1 MSRNANTHTNTVSHN
16 QLNWW
21 FKIYFYSSILFKF
34 RSQRHKLW
42 R

>member
-1 MSRNANTHTNTVSHN
+1 MPRNANTHTNTVSHN
-16 QLNWW
+16 QLNW
-21 FKIYFYSSILFKF
+21 FKIYFYSSILFKS